1 MKIVASKRVSSPYLS
16 LIARSLL
23 YCIVT
28 ENCKC
33 SFFPSSVAISHV
45 VEVINIEVLTPAT
58 RLSFLNVHVLKNR
71 VTANVTC

>member
-16 LIARSLL
+16 LIARCLF

-28 ENCKC
+28 ENFKC
-33 SFFPSSVAISHV
+33 SFFLSSIAKSHV

-71 VTANVTC
+71 VIANLTC